1 MATVAQRP
9 VYGRVPPD
17 QSNRAKP
24 YEDTFHRYLDASG
37 WNYDVEPDKLLHQ
50 PYVPNRPLRGMA
62 PDIRLTNTVDG
73 LTVYLELTEADRFV
87 TPEQLPSQIRRKNRR
102 HSRSHKPYISPAA
115 YLELKRQKIRLT
127 MDLHPGVV
135 IVLIDYATQ
144 QAIYALPGLL
154 QAMIDQEITQRL
166 LLPAA

>member
-1 MATVAQRP
+1 LR
-9 VYGRVPPD
+9 
-17 QSNRAKP
+17 
-24 YEDTFHRYLDASG
+24 
-37 WNYDVEPDKLLHQ
+37 YDVEPDKLLHQ
-50 PYVPNRPLRGMA
+50 PYAPNRPLRGMA
-62 PDIRLTNTVDG
+62 PDIRLAGTTDG

-87 TPEQLPSQIRRKNRR
+87 TPEQLPSRIRRKNRR

-154 QAMIDQEITQRL
+154 QTLIDQEVARRL
-166 LLPAA
+166 ILPAA